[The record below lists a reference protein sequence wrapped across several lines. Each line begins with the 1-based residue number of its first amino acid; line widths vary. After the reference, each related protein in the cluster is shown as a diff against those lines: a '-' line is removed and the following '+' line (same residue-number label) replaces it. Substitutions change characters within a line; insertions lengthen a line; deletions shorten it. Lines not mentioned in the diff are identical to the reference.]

1 MARSQWSVGWV
12 HATPAR
18 VLGPAACHGSMVR
31 DLRRM
36 AAAARLRS
44 SRSDRVVDEV
54 STRLSIG
61 VVSLVACKPFF

>member
-1 MARSQWSVGWV
+1 
-12 HATPAR
+12 
-18 VLGPAACHGSMVR
+18 
-31 DLRRM
+31 M

-54 STRLSIG
+54 PTRLSIG